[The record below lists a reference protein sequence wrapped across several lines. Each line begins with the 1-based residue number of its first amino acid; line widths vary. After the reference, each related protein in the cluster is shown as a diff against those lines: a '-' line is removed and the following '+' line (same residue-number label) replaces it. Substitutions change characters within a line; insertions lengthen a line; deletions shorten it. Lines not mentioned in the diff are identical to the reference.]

1 MLVLLIYLYWLFLFC
16 NDLMINTKEGFCGC
30 AVDFLCFFSVAVV
43 CDWFWSTNKNYCCG
57 CVADF
62 AFCISCFF
70 VLWLFVV
77 GSDQHKSRL
86 IHSCAVNQLE
96 AMTAACSTS
105 NASKSSSAAGTAPH
119 KYFRKTEK
127 NIACEQPKLGVKS
140 IFKNTVV
147 LVEASISQTLLVQ
160 IV

>member
-1 MLVLLIYLYWLFLFC
+1 MVVLLIFF
-16 NDLMINTKEGFCGC
+16 
-30 AVDFLCFFSVAVV
+30 AFFSLADV

-62 AFCISCFF
+62 ALCISCFF
-70 VLWLFVV
+70 VVWLLFVV

-105 NASKSSSAAGTAPH
+105 NASKSSSAGTVPH

-127 NIACEQPKLGVKS
+127 NIACEQPKLAK
-140 IFKNTVV
+140 
-147 LVEASISQTLLVQ
+147 ISQS
-160 IV
+160 IA

>member
-1 MLVLLIYLYWLFLFC
+1 MIKNSWWHPPPPPLVRSDHQIKLLLWLCCFYISLVFC
-16 NDLMINTKEGFCGC
+16 FVIVCGW
-30 AVDFLCFFSVAVV
+30 V
-43 CDWFWSTNKNYCCG
+43 WSTNKNYCCG
-57 CVADF
+57 CVAF
-62 AFCISCFF
+62 FYLLLFF

-105 NASKSSSAAGTAPH
+105 NASKSSSAGTAPH
-119 KYFRKTEK
+119 KYFRKTERD
-127 NIACEQPKLGVKS
+127 IACEQPKLGVKS
-140 IFKNTVV
+140 VFKNTVV
-147 LVEASISQTLLVQ
+147 LLEASISQTLLVQ

>member
-1 MLVLLIYLYWLFLFC
+1 
-16 NDLMINTKEGFCGC
+16 MINTKAGVCGW
-30 AVDFLCFFSVAVV
+30 ASDFLWLLFVIRSDQQTKIIVV
-43 CDWFWSTNKNYCCG
+43 VVLPFY
-57 CVADF
+57 F
-62 AFCISCFF
+62 SCFF

-105 NASKSSSAAGTAPH
+105 NASKSSSAGTAPH

-127 NIACEQPKLGVKS
+127 KHCEQPKLGVKS
-140 IFKNTVV
+140 IFKNTIL

>member
-1 MLVLLIYLYWLFLFC
+1 MVVLLIF
-16 NDLMINTKEGFCGC
+16 
-30 AVDFLCFFSVAVV
+30 
-43 CDWFWSTNKNYCCG
+43 
-57 CVADF
+57 F
-62 AFCISCFF
+62 AFFLWLLFVIGSGQQTKIIVVVVLRILLFVSLVFF

-105 NASKSSSAAGTAPH
+105 NASKSSSVGTAPH

-127 NIACEQPKLGVKS
+127 KHCLWSTQAGGQKH
-140 IFKNTVV
+140 F
-147 LVEASISQTLLVQ
+147 
-160 IV
+160 

>member
-1 MLVLLIYLYWLFLFC
+1 MVVLLIF
-16 NDLMINTKEGFCGC
+16 
-30 AVDFLCFFSVAVV
+30 
-43 CDWFWSTNKNYCCG
+43 
-57 CVADF
+57 F
-62 AFCISCFF
+62 AFFLWLLFVIGSGQQTKIIVVVVLRILLFVSLVFF

-105 NASKSSSAAGTAPH
+105 NASKSSSAGTAPH

-140 IFKNTVV
+140 IFENTVV

>member
-1 MLVLLIYLYWLFLFC
+1 MVVLLIF
-16 NDLMINTKEGFCGC
+16 
-30 AVDFLCFFSVAVV
+30 
-43 CDWFWSTNKNYCCG
+43 
-57 CVADF
+57 F
-62 AFCISCFF
+62 AFFLWLLFVIGSGQQTKIIVVVVLRILLFVSLVFF

>member
-1 MLVLLIYLYWLFLFC
+1 MIGSGQQTKIIVVVVLRILLFVSLV
-16 NDLMINTKEGFCGC
+16 
-30 AVDFLCFFSVAVV
+30 
-43 CDWFWSTNKNYCCG
+43 
-57 CVADF
+57 
-62 AFCISCFF
+62 FF

-105 NASKSSSAAGTAPH
+105 NASKSSSAGTAPH

>member
-1 MLVLLIYLYWLFLFC
+1 MVVLLIF
-16 NDLMINTKEGFCGC
+16 
-30 AVDFLCFFSVAVV
+30 
-43 CDWFWSTNKNYCCG
+43 
-57 CVADF
+57 F
-62 AFCISCFF
+62 AFFLWLLFVIGSGQQTKIIVVVVLRILLFVSLVFF

-105 NASKSSSAAGTAPH
+105 NASKSSSAGTAPH
-119 KYFRKTEK
+119 KYFRKTERD
-127 NIACEQPKLGVKS
+127 IACEQPKLGVKS
-140 IFKNTVV
+140 IFKKHC

>member
-1 MLVLLIYLYWLFLFC
+1 MVVLLIFFVFFLWLLFV
-16 NDLMINTKEGFCGC
+16 IGSGQQTKII
-30 AVDFLCFFSVAVV
+30 VV
-43 CDWFWSTNKNYCCG
+43 VVLRILLFVSL
-57 CVADF
+57 V
-62 AFCISCFF
+62 FF

-105 NASKSSSAAGTAPH
+105 NASKSSSVGTAPH

-140 IFKNTVV
+140 IFENTVV